1 MAESRSKHAT
11 AEIDRPEVPAS
22 ILLVDDDPDI
32 RSAVKEFLHHEGF
45 TVVPAPNG
53 ADALNTLRTGFR
65 PNVIVLDIM
74 MPVMDGWDF
83 RAAQLADPG
92 DPTHAHADQLRQRV
106 AFALSEVMVVS
117 DRNAALLFQP
127 WALATYY
134 DMLARNAFGNF
145 RTLLKEVSL
154 SPTMGKYLD
163 NVFNRKAT
171 ATTSP
176 SAGRGA
182 PAGKRTWPW

>member
-22 ILLVDDDPDI
+22 VLLVDDDPDI

-83 RAAQLADPG
+83 RAAQLADPSLRDIPVIVISASG
-92 DPTHAHADQLRQRV
+92 FGRDTLRSQLNT
-106 AFALSEVMVVS
+106 FDVVS
-117 DRNAALLFQP
+117 KPIELDDF
-127 WALATYY
+127 
-134 DMLARNAFGNF
+134 
-145 RTLLKEVSL
+145 LKAVRQACGFDDVDPS
-154 SPTMGKYLD
+154 SSS
-163 NVFNRKAT
+163 T
-171 ATTSP
+171 A
-176 SAGRGA
+176 
-182 PAGKRTWPW
+182 

>member
-1 MAESRSKHAT
+1 MAESRSKHST

-32 RSAVKEFLHHEGF
+32 QSAVKEFLHHEGF

-83 RAAQLADPG
+83 RAAQLADPALRDIPVIVISASG
-92 DPTHAHADQLRQRV
+92 FARDTLRSQLNT
-106 AFALSEVMVVS
+106 FDVVS
-117 DRNAALLFQP
+117 KPIELDDFLKSVRQACGFDDADP
-127 WALATYY
+127 SSS
-134 DMLARNAFGNF
+134 
-145 RTLLKEVSL
+145 RT
-154 SPTMGKYLD
+154 P
-163 NVFNRKAT
+163 
-171 ATTSP
+171 
-176 SAGRGA
+176 
-182 PAGKRTWPW
+182 

>member
-11 AEIDRPEVPAS
+11 AEFDRPEVPAS
-22 ILLVDDDPDI
+22 VLLVDDDPDI

-83 RAAQLADPG
+83 RAAQLADPSLRDIPVIVISASG
-92 DPTHAHADQLRQRV
+92 FGRDTLRSQLNT
-106 AFALSEVMVVS
+106 FDVVS
-117 DRNAALLFQP
+117 KPIELDDF
-127 WALATYY
+127 
-134 DMLARNAFGNF
+134 
-145 RTLLKEVSL
+145 LKAVRQACGFDDVDPS
-154 SPTMGKYLD
+154 SSS
-163 NVFNRKAT
+163 T
-171 ATTSP
+171 A
-176 SAGRGA
+176 
-182 PAGKRTWPW
+182 

>member
-83 RAAQLADPG
+83 RAAQLADPSLRDIPVIVISASG
-92 DPTHAHADQLRQRV
+92 FGRDTLRSQLNT
-106 AFALSEVMVVS
+106 FDVVS
-117 DRNAALLFQP
+117 KPIELDDF
-127 WALATYY
+127 
-134 DMLARNAFGNF
+134 
-145 RTLLKEVSL
+145 LKAVRQAC
-154 SPTMGKYLD
+154 GFD
-163 NVFNRKAT
+163 DVD
-171 ATTSP
+171 P
-176 SAGRGA
+176 SSSST
-182 PAGKRTWPW
+182 P

>member
-83 RAAQLADPG
+83 RAAQLADPSLRDIPVIVISASG
-92 DPTHAHADQLRQRV
+92 FGRDTLRSQLNM
-106 AFALSEVMVVS
+106 FDVVS
-117 DRNAALLFQP
+117 KPIELDDF
-127 WALATYY
+127 
-134 DMLARNAFGNF
+134 
-145 RTLLKEVSL
+145 LKAVRQACGFDDVDPS
-154 SPTMGKYLD
+154 SSS
-163 NVFNRKAT
+163 T
-171 ATTSP
+171 A
-176 SAGRGA
+176 
-182 PAGKRTWPW
+182 

>member
-83 RAAQLADPG
+83 RAAQLADPALRDIPVIVISASG
-92 DPTHAHADQLRQRV
+92 FGRDTLRSQLRT
-106 AFALSEVMVVS
+106 FEVVS
-117 DRNAALLFQP
+117 KPIELDDF
-127 WALATYY
+127 
-134 DMLARNAFGNF
+134 
-145 RTLLKEVSL
+145 LKAVRQACGFDDVDPS
-154 SPTMGKYLD
+154 SSS
-163 NVFNRKAT
+163 T
-171 ATTSP
+171 A
-176 SAGRGA
+176 
-182 PAGKRTWPW
+182 

>member
-83 RAAQLADPG
+83 RAAQLADPSLRDIPVIVISASG
-92 DPTHAHADQLRQRV
+92 FGRDTLRSQLNT
-106 AFALSEVMVVS
+106 FDVVS
-117 DRNAALLFQP
+117 KPIELDDF
-127 WALATYY
+127 
-134 DMLARNAFGNF
+134 
-145 RTLLKEVSL
+145 LKAVRQACGFDDVDPS
-154 SPTMGKYLD
+154 SSS
-163 NVFNRKAT
+163 T
-171 ATTSP
+171 A
-176 SAGRGA
+176 
-182 PAGKRTWPW
+182 

>member
-83 RAAQLADPG
+83 RAAQLADPSLRDIPVIVISASG
-92 DPTHAHADQLRQRV
+92 FGRDTLRSQLRT
-106 AFALSEVMVVS
+106 FEVVS
-117 DRNAALLFQP
+117 KPIELDDF
-127 WALATYY
+127 
-134 DMLARNAFGNF
+134 
-145 RTLLKEVSL
+145 LKAVRQACGFDDVDPS
-154 SPTMGKYLD
+154 SSS
-163 NVFNRKAT
+163 T
-171 ATTSP
+171 A
-176 SAGRGA
+176 
-182 PAGKRTWPW
+182 

>member
-83 RAAQLADPG
+83 RAAQLADPS
-92 DPTHAHADQLRQRV
+92 LRDIPVIVISASQPAQHVRCRV
-106 AFALSEVMVVS
+106 
-117 DRNAALLFQP
+117 
-127 WALATYY
+127 
-134 DMLARNAFGNF
+134 
-145 RTLLKEVSL
+145 
-154 SPTMGKYLD
+154 
-163 NVFNRKAT
+163 
-171 ATTSP
+171 
-176 SAGRGA
+176 
-182 PAGKRTWPW
+182 